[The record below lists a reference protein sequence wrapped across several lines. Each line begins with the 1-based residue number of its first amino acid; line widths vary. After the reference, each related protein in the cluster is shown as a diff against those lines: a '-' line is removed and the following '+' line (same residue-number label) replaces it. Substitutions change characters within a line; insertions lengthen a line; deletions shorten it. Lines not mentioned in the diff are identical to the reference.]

1 MLCIQLHKS
10 TFYDFDW
17 HIFPID
23 TNAFSCGAAHINHE
37 IDQGM
42 NGILIKCPI
51 PEKIIQFERFS
62 EIILILSSGPHRFA
76 SFPDISVGIEG
87 IGITILSLY
96 NISLISVSF

>member
-1 MLCIQLHKS
+1 
-10 TFYDFDW
+10 
-17 HIFPID
+17 
-23 TNAFSCGAAHINHE
+23 
-37 IDQGM
+37 M